1 MIRNLATWEKRMRVI
16 ALLPA
21 TCLALLATS
30 GLAQQAASPP
40 SPSSG
45 QATGPGEKAL
55 LPAAQPAP
63 QPGTEPPRAGA
74 DAPWGIERQVPRGEL
89 SAGMMS
95 FAPTLHLRYR
105 GFVLDLPCSADVDT
119 ATCAKIALGIIDH
132 LRQGDWGGNNN
143 AIRRDRDRGR
153 PDRGD
158 RGRSRGDRDDY
169 DDGDESEGDR

>member
-45 QATGPGEKAL
+45 QATGAGEKAL
-55 LPAAQPAP
+55 PPAAQPAP

-89 SAGMMS
+89 PTGMS

-105 GFVLDLPCSADVDT
+105 GFVLDLPCSADIDT

-132 LRQGDWGGNNN
+132 LRQGHLGGNNDD
-143 AIRRDRDRGR
+143 IRRDRGR
-153 PDRGD
+153 RDRGD
-158 RGRSRGDRDDY
+158 RGRSGGY
-169 DDGDESEGDR
+169 DDSDESDDDH

>member
-1 MIRNLATWEKRMRVI
+1 MQII
-16 ALLPA
+16 
-21 TCLALLATS
+21 
-30 GLAQQAASPP
+30 
-40 SPSSG
+40 
-45 QATGPGEKAL
+45 
-55 LPAAQPAP
+55 
-63 QPGTEPPRAGA
+63 
-74 DAPWGIERQVPRGEL
+74 
-89 SAGMMS
+89 MMS

-153 PDRGD
+153 
-158 RGRSRGDRDDY
+158 SRGDRDDY